1 MKLVEINPVT
11 RLEGEAKISIILDDD
26 GSVRDAYFQI
36 VEFRGFEKFCVGRP
50 VEELPRIVTR
60 ICGVCPWAHHMA
72 SAKAAD
78 MLFGREPTETA
89 KKVRELGYCA
99 HILDSHSVHFYA
111 LAAPDFIMGFDADR
125 PTRNIIGMLR
135 KNPELVKKV
144 LKMRSYMTEIENIIG
159 GKAIHP
165 VTAIPGGISKKLS
178 IEDKNKIE
186 EMAKE
191 LLKFSIESVELF
203 TKNILGNGK
212 YKDLILGDTY
222 YLETYY
228 AGLVDDQ
235 NRLNFYDGKI
245 RVMDP
250 SGKEFIKFEA
260 KDYHKYIAER
270 VLEWSYSKFP
280 YLRGIGWKFED
291 GKNSGIYRV
300 GPLGRLNAS
309 DRLATEKAQE
319 FFEEFREI
327 YGKPAH
333 HTMAFHHAR
342 LIEMVYA
349 AERMLELLADPE
361 IISDDII
368 NLEGEITGIGIGVV
382 EAPRGLLFHHY
393 ESDSRGIATKVNI
406 IIPTTQNNPAIC
418 LDIKRSAQKI
428 IKNGKINDA
437 ILNMV
442 EMTFR
447 AYDPCLACSTHS
459 IPGGLKVFVCV
470 YDNDGNLLGEI
481 RR

>member
-11 RLEGEAKISIILDDD
+11 RLEGEAKISIILDDR
-26 GSVRDAYFQI
+26 GNVRDAYFQI
-36 VEFRGFEKFCVGRP
+36 VEFKGFEKFCVGRP

-72 SAKAAD
+72 SAKATD
-78 MLFGREPTETA
+78 MLFGREPPETA
-89 KKVRELGYCA
+89 KMIRELGYCA

-125 PTRNIIGMLR
+125 SVRNIIGMLR

-144 LKMRSYMTEIENIIG
+144 LKMRSYIVKIEDIIG

-165 VTAIPGGISKKLS
+165 VTAIPGGVSKKLS
-178 IEDKNKIE
+178 EDDRKRIE
-186 EMAKE
+186 EMTKE
-191 LLKFSIESVELF
+191 LLKFSIESVDLF
-203 TKNILGNGK
+203 VSNVLNNKK
-212 YKDLILGDTY
+212 YERLILSDTY

-245 RVMDP
+245 RVVDP
-250 SGKEFIKFEA
+250 SGEEFIKFEV

-280 YLRGIGWKFED
+280 YLKEVGWRFGD

-300 GPLGRLNAS
+300 GPLGRLNVS
-309 DRLATEKAQE
+309 DKLATDKAQE
-319 FFEEFREI
+319 FFEEFKEK

-349 AERMLELLADPE
+349 SERMLELLSNPE
-361 IISDDII
+361 ITGDNII
-368 NLEGEITGIGIGVV
+368 NLDREITGLGIGIV

-393 ESDSRGIATKVNI
+393 ESDENGIATKLNI

-428 IKNGKINDA
+428 IKNGKINDT
-437 ILNMV
+437 ILNMI

-459 IPGGLKVFVCV
+459 IPGGLKVYVCV
-470 YDNDGNLLGEI
+470 YNGNGELLDEI
-481 RR
+481 GR